1 MANTITVN
9 VIGDVSKLK
18 NSLTQAN
25 SQMTGM
31 QKASS
36 RAGSFIGKS
45 FKVMGAAALAGGVA
59 MAGGLKY
66 AIDEAR
72 ESEKVTARTANVIK
86 SMGNVA
92 GISAKGVADLS
103 TSLSNKTAIDDE
115 VIQSGANLLLTFGNI
130 RNEAGKGNDI
140 FNQTVGLANDMSVAL
155 GQDMKSSSIQLGKA
169 LNDPIKG
176 VTALSRVGVSFTE
189 QQKEQIKTLVESG
202 NVLGAQKV
210 ILGEVQKQFG
220 GAGEAAANP
229 MEKLRVIVG
238 NLAETI
244 GTALLPYIDKFATY
258 LGENMPAYIEKARQM
273 FESLKPT
280 LISMRDTFVALLPTL
295 QNIGQFFVNHAGTIL
310 KVAAAFYAITA
321 AVAAYNYVLRAYS
334 VISKVITALTVVWR
348 NAQLAL
354 NLAMMINPI
363 GLVVLA
369 VVALVAIFV
378 VAWKKSETFRNIIIG
393 TWNAIKKA
401 ASAVWGFIKNLLSN
415 VWDWIKSYGKAVFES
430 FKNVVTTVWN
440 AIKTATSAVWNA
452 IKTAVTLYFKLIKTA
467 ITLYFNAYKTVITT
481 AWKVIKTVTTTVWNA
496 IKSAVSAVYNFLK
509 TGIQNAFNFYKT
521 IITNVWNAVKNGTV
535 NAWNGIKSAVQECGE
550 QGCRIR
556 KRHQGPYRFIL

>member
-1 MANTITVN
+1 
-9 VIGDVSKLK
+9 
-18 NSLTQAN
+18 
-25 SQMTGM
+25 
-31 QKASS
+31 
-36 RAGSFIGKS
+36 
-45 FKVMGAAALAGGVA
+45 
-59 MAGGLKY
+59 
-66 AIDEAR
+66 
-72 ESEKVTARTANVIK
+72 
-86 SMGNVA
+86 
-92 GISAKGVADLS
+92 
-103 TSLSNKTAIDDE
+103 
-115 VIQSGANLLLTFGNI
+115 
-130 RNEAGKGNDI
+130 
-140 FNQTVGLANDMSVAL
+140 
-155 GQDMKSSSIQLGKA
+155 
-169 LNDPIKG
+169 
-176 VTALSRVGVSFTE
+176 
-189 QQKEQIKTLVESG
+189 
-202 NVLGAQKV
+202 
-210 ILGEVQKQFG
+210 
-220 GAGEAAANP
+220 
-229 MEKLRVIVG
+229 
-238 NLAETI
+238 
-244 GTALLPYIDKFATY
+244 
-258 LGENMPAYIEKARQM
+258 M
-273 FESLKPT
+273 FQSLKPT

-415 VWDWIKSYGKAVFES
+415 VWDWIKSPGKAVFES

-481 AWKVIKTVTTTVWNA
+481 AWTVIKTVTTTVWNA

-509 TGIQNAFNFYKT
+509 TGIQNAFNAYKT

-535 NAWNGIKSAVQECGE
+535 NAWNGIKSAVQSAVNKVVEFVRGIKDRIVSFFSNAGQWLVSAGREHHPRSMERYPGYRRLDFRQGE
-550 QGCRIR
+550 WIHQVGTTRAGRGALVTNSPSKVFAEIGKYTVLGLADGLGDR
-556 KRHQGPYRFIL
+556 SALKRVRNASGAMIGEIGRGATIAGNVRVRSDFTALGTASAQQQTGGNTYTINVQATPGTNRYALAKEVVTLIQDYEASAGTSWRRT